1 MPPPSVIV
9 VGGGLIGL
17 TTALALDERG
27 ADVTVVDRAAL
38 GSGAARGNA
47 GFLSPTLMAP
57 LAGPGM
63 LGTVARGL
71 LSRDGPLR
79 VRPRAV
85 PSMTRWS
92 IALLRAANAER
103 FDAGRASLAALN
115 RDLDGLLADLA
126 ALGVDVTR
134 GGEIVVPFHDAA
146 LAEHFRAELEHMEQF
161 GAGGPGPMLDGE
173 GLRRVV
179 PALTDHVCAGFVLP
193 GNRAAD
199 PRRYVD
205 SVIDVLRERDVSLH
219 EHCSISGFDVG
230 GTRVRR
236 VRTDQGMLEADE
248 VVLAAGAGIRALGRL
263 LGLRLEVVAGQG
275 YNVALPTTPELEHP
289 VIVEEV
295 HAVATPF
302 ADRIRLGGTMELA
315 GDAPPFDQR
324 RVDAILRSMRRYL
337 DLAWEERFDTWA
349 GSRPMS
355 ADGLPLIGRTR
366 RFANVV
372 IAGGHG
378 MFGLTLAPATGRA
391 VAELLVDGRP
401 STDLSPF
408 DPDR

>member
-205 SVIDVLRERDVSLH
+205 SVIDVLRERDVALH

>member
-92 IALLRAANAER
+92 IALLRAANSER

>member
-1 MPPPSVIV
+1 VPRPSVIV
-9 VGGGLIGL
+9 VGGGMIGL
-17 TTALALDERG
+17 TSALALHERG
-27 ADVTVVDRAAL
+27 ADVTVIDRASL

-47 GFLSPTLMAP
+47 GFLCPTLMAP

-63 LGTVARGL
+63 LGTIARGL

-85 PSMTRWS
+85 PSIARWS
-92 IALLRAANAER
+92 VGLLRAANAQR
-103 FDAGRASLAALN
+103 FAAGRTAMGELN
-115 RDLDGLLADLA
+115 RDLDGLLADLG
-126 ALGVDVTR
+126 ALGVDVAT
-134 GGEIVVPFHDAA
+134 GAEIVVPFHDGA
-146 LAEHFRAELEHMEQF
+146 LAERFRADLQHMEAL
-161 GAGGPGPMLDGE
+161 GAGGAGPMLDGE
-173 GLRRVV
+173 GLREVV
-179 PALTDHVCAGFVLP
+179 PALTDHVEAGFVLP
-193 GNRAAD
+193 GDRAAD

-205 SVIDVLRERDVSLH
+205 SLIDVLRARQVPLL
-219 EHCSISGFDVG
+219 EHRSVAGFDVAG
-230 GTRVRR
+230 ARVTGIRLEGER
-236 VRTDQGMLEADE
+236 LEADE
-248 VVLAAGAGIRALGRL
+248 IVLAAGAGIRSLGRL

-275 YNVALPTTPELEHP
+275 YNVALPTTPRLRHP

-315 GDAPPFDQR
+315 GDAPPFDHR
-324 RVDAILRSMRRYL
+324 RVDAVIRSMRRYL
-337 DLAWEERFDTWA
+337 DLAWDERFDAWA

-378 MFGLTLAPATGRA
+378 MYGFTLAAATGRA
-391 VAELLVDGRP
+391 VAELVVDGR
-401 STDLSPF
+401 SSADLRAF